1 MSAETQLD
9 RRLAA
14 QPARGSR
21 RWLRLRARVAWR
33 FLTARFSSSLTRRI
47 VVLNLGGLVVLVVG
61 FLLLDQFRA
70 DLIEARIQSLT
81 IQADIIAAAISASAT
96 GDTDSIT
103 IDPDKLLQLAPGESV
118 APSQSDEDATQ
129 FSINPALVGPFLRR
143 LVTPTHT
150 RARIYDSDG
159 RLLLD
164 SRSFSA
170 RGAVV
175 RSDLPDASDRSG
187 FADRVIARLR
197 GIFLTS
203 VAPRAD
209 DPWATNGKT
218 MPEVAG
224 ALQGKTQSLVRVNDE
239 GETIVS
245 VGVPIQRMMAT
256 RGALQLSTQGGDID
270 RVITSARLAQ
280 LRFFLVLA
288 VVMLVL
294 SLSLANTIAEP
305 VRRLADA
312 AERVRRGI
320 RSRQQIPDFTARS
333 DEIGHLSRALRDM
346 TQALYNRLDAI
357 ESFAADVA
365 HELKN
370 PLTSLRSA
378 LETLPR
384 VNAGHSRDRLIAV
397 MQHDVRR
404 LDRLIS
410 DISDASRLDA
420 ELARDEAGP
429 VDVAALLR
437 AVVAMAEDSP
447 RSNGARVEL
456 SVPVRRGRNASADY
470 FVLGHDSRLAQV
482 VTNLIDNACSF
493 SEPGGVVRVALE
505 RASARTE
512 PEGEKPFD
520 RVVITVDDDGPGIPP
535 HALERIFERFYTDR
549 PNQGFGQ
556 NSGLGLS
563 ISRQI
568 VEAHGG
574 RIWACNR
581 PAHSAGVRVGRTGTR
596 QSRRAGKARRG
607 RSLCRR
613 TAGVRGMSGAAVAG
627 GAGLHATAVI
637 HGESGVLILGPSGSG
652 KSALALALMARASG
666 AGAFGA
672 LIGDDR
678 IYVRKADGRLVASGA
693 ANMAGIIERRMA
705 GLIEVRHERA
715 AIVQL
720 AVELSERR
728 GQWPRMPDDH
738 DGVIVGGVRLPRL
751 ALDSGLSVCDQ
762 ALAVEERLAVLA
774 AENSGRIRISLEH
787 CAAVH
792 KNGRPEIS
800 PPA

>member
-1 MSAETQLD
+1 MSAETQVQHPLS
-9 RRLAA
+9 AHA
-14 QPARGSR
+14 ARGR
-21 RWLRLRARVAWR
+21 LRWLRVRARVAWR

-70 DLIEARIQSLT
+70 DLIEARVQSLT

-103 IDPDKLLQLAPGESV
+103 IDPDKLLQLAPGDSV
-118 APSQSDEDATQ
+118 APSPSDEDATQ
-129 FSINPALVGPFLRR
+129 FSINPALVGPFLHR
-143 LVTPTHT
+143 LVTPTRT

-170 RGAVV
+170 RGAVE
-175 RSDLPDASDRSG
+175 RSDLPDASERRG
-187 FADRVIARLR
+187 FADRIVARLR
-197 GIFLTS
+197 SLFLTS
-203 VAPRAD
+203 TTPRAE
-209 DPWATNGKT
+209 DPWATNGQT

-224 ALQGKTQSLVRVNDE
+224 ALQGKTQSLVRINHL

-245 VGVPIQRMMAT
+245 VGVPIQHMMAT
-256 RGALQLSTQGGDID
+256 RGVLLLSTQGGDID

-288 VVMLVL
+288 IVMLVL

-378 LETLPR
+378 LETLPK
-384 VNAGHSRDRLIAV
+384 VNVDHSRDRLIAI

-420 ELARDEAGP
+420 ELTRGEAGP

-437 AVVAMAEDSP
+437 AVASMAEDSS
-447 RSNGARVEL
+447 RGDVRVEL
-456 SVPVRRGRNASADY
+456 SIPVRRGKNTNADY

-482 VTNLIDNACSF
+482 VTNLIENAFSF

-505 RASARTE
+505 RTSTRKE
-512 PEGEKPFD
+512 PEGKQFSNH
-520 RVVITVDDDGPGIPP
+520 VVITVDDDGPGIPP

-549 PNQGFGQ
+549 PSQGFGQ

-581 PAHSAGVRVGRTGTR
+581 PAELASVRVGSPERDDGDEITR
-596 QSRRAGKARRG
+596 
-607 RSLCRR
+607 
-613 TAGVRGMSGAAVAG
+613 
-627 GAGLHATAVI
+627 H
-637 HGESGVLILGPSGSG
+637 
-652 KSALALALMARASG
+652 G
-666 AGAFGA
+666 AGARF
-672 LIGDDR
+672 
-678 IYVRKADGRLVASGA
+678 V
-693 ANMAGIIERRMA
+693 
-705 GLIEVRHERA
+705 
-715 AIVQL
+715 
-720 AVELSERR
+720 VEL
-728 GQWPRMPDDH
+728 
-738 DGVIVGGVRLPRL
+738 
-751 ALDSGLSVCDQ
+751 
-762 ALAVEERLAVLA
+762 
-774 AENSGRIRISLEH
+774 
-787 CAAVH
+787 
-792 KNGRPEIS
+792 
-800 PPA
+800 PAFSA

>member
-1 MSAETQLD
+1 MSAETQLE

-14 QPARGSR
+14 TAARGSR
-21 RWLRLRARVAWR
+21 RWLRPRMRMAWR
-33 FLTARFSSSLTRRI
+33 FLTALSSSLTRRI

-118 APSQSDEDATQ
+118 APSQSEEDATQ
-129 FSINPALVGPFLRR
+129 FSINPALVGPFLHR

-170 RGAVV
+170 RGAVA
-175 RSDLPDASDRSG
+175 RSDLPDASDKRG
-187 FADRVIARLR
+187 FVERMIARLR
-197 GIFLTS
+197 GFFLTS
-203 VAPRAD
+203 AVPRTD

-218 MPEVAG
+218 KPEVAG
-224 ALQGKTQSLVRVNDE
+224 ALQGKTESLVRVNDE

-256 RGALQLSTQGGDID
+256 RGALLLSTQGGDID

-288 VVMLVL
+288 VVMLLL

-320 RSRQQIPDFTARS
+320 RSRQQIPDFTQRS

-346 TQALYNRLDAI
+346 TQALYKRLDAI

-397 MQHDVRR
+397 MQHDVKR

-420 ELARDEAGP
+420 ELARGEAGP

-437 AVVAMAEDSP
+437 AVVAMAQDSP

-456 SVPVRRGRNASADY
+456 TIPARRGRNASTDY

-493 SEPGGVVRVALE
+493 SQPGGVVRVALE
-505 RASARTE
+505 RTSAPTE
-512 PEGEKPFD
+512 PGGQPVD
-520 RVVITVDDDGPGIPP
+520 QVIVTVDDDGPGIPP
-535 HALERIFERFYTDR
+535 HALERVFERFYTDR
-549 PNQGFGQ
+549 PGQGFGQ

-574 RIWACNR
+574 RIWASNR
-581 PAHSAGVRVGRTGTR
+581 PAHAADARVTMLESEDNPDQLGR
-596 QSRRAGKARRG
+596 
-607 RSLCRR
+607 
-613 TAGVRGMSGAAVAG
+613 
-627 GAGLHATAVI
+627 H
-637 HGESGVLILGPSGSG
+637 
-652 KSALALALMARASG
+652 G
-666 AGAFGA
+666 AGARF
-672 LIGDDR
+672 
-678 IYVRKADGRLVASGA
+678 V
-693 ANMAGIIERRMA
+693 
-705 GLIEVRHERA
+705 
-715 AIVQL
+715 
-720 AVELSERR
+720 VEL
-728 GQWPRMPDDH
+728 P
-738 DGVIVGGVRLPRL
+738 
-751 ALDSGLSVCDQ
+751 AF
-762 ALAVEERLAVLA
+762 A
-774 AENSGRIRISLEH
+774 A
-787 CAAVH
+787 
-792 KNGRPEIS
+792 
-800 PPA
+800 

>member
-1 MSAETQLD
+1 MSAQTQLQHS
-9 RRLAA
+9 APA
-14 QPARGSR
+14 ARGR
-21 RWLRLRARVAWR
+21 FRWLRVRAHVAWR

-70 DLIEARIQSLT
+70 DLIEARVQSLT
-81 IQADIIAAAISASAT
+81 IQADIIAAAVSASAT

-118 APSQSDEDATQ
+118 APSPSDEDATQ
-129 FSINPALVGPFLRR
+129 FSINPALVGPFLHR
-143 LVTPTHT
+143 LVTPTRT

-170 RGAVV
+170 RGAVL
-175 RSDLPDASDRSG
+175 RSDLPDASDRRG
-187 FADRVIARLR
+187 FADRIVARLR
-197 GIFLTS
+197 SLFLTS
-203 VAPRAD
+203 TAPRAE

-218 MPEVAG
+218 MLEVAG
-224 ALQGKTQSLVRVNDE
+224 ALQGKTQSLVRVNHE

-245 VGVPIQRMMAT
+245 VGVPIQHMMAT

-333 DEIGHLSRALRDM
+333 DEIGHLSRTLRDM

-420 ELARDEAGP
+420 ELARGDAGP
-429 VDVAALLR
+429 VDLAALLR
-437 AVVAMAEDSP
+437 AVVSMARDSP
-447 RSNGARVEL
+447 RSSAARVEL
-456 SVPVRRGRNASADY
+456 SIPVRRGKNASGHY

-493 SEPGGVVRVALE
+493 SEPGGVVRIALQ
-505 RASARTE
+505 RTSVRSE
-512 PEGEKPFD
+512 PEGEEPFD

-549 PNQGFGQ
+549 PSQGFGQ

-581 PAHSAGVRVGRTGTR
+581 PADLASLSIPSAECDNFDESTR
-596 QSRRAGKARRG
+596 
-607 RSLCRR
+607 
-613 TAGVRGMSGAAVAG
+613 
-627 GAGLHATAVI
+627 H
-637 HGESGVLILGPSGSG
+637 
-652 KSALALALMARASG
+652 G
-666 AGAFGA
+666 AGARF
-672 LIGDDR
+672 
-678 IYVRKADGRLVASGA
+678 V
-693 ANMAGIIERRMA
+693 
-705 GLIEVRHERA
+705 
-715 AIVQL
+715 
-720 AVELSERR
+720 VEL
-728 GQWPRMPDDH
+728 
-738 DGVIVGGVRLPRL
+738 
-751 ALDSGLSVCDQ
+751 
-762 ALAVEERLAVLA
+762 
-774 AENSGRIRISLEH
+774 
-787 CAAVH
+787 
-792 KNGRPEIS
+792 
-800 PPA
+800 PAFSA

>member
-1 MSAETQLD
+1 MSAETQVQH
-9 RRLAA
+9 RFSAHA
-14 QPARGSR
+14 ARGKL
-21 RWLRLRARVAWR
+21 RWLRARARVAWR

-70 DLIEARIQSLT
+70 DLIEARVQSLT

-118 APSQSDEDATQ
+118 APSPSDEDATQ
-129 FSINPALVGPFLRR
+129 FSINPALVGPFLHR
-143 LVTPTHT
+143 LVTPTRT

-164 SRSFSA
+164 SRSFSV

-175 RSDLPDASDRSG
+175 RSDLPDASERRG
-187 FADRVIARLR
+187 FADRIVAHLR
-197 GIFLTS
+197 SWFLTS
-203 VAPRAD
+203 AAPRAE
-209 DPWATNGKT
+209 DPWATNGQT
-218 MPEVAG
+218 MPEVSG
-224 ALQGKTQSLVRVNDE
+224 ALQGKTQSLERINHE

-245 VGVPIQRMMAT
+245 VGVPIQHMMAT
-256 RGALQLSTQGGDID
+256 RGALLLSTQGGDID

-333 DEIGHLSRALRDM
+333 DEIGHLSRALREM
-346 TQALYNRLDAI
+346 TRALYSRLDAI

-384 VNAGHSRDRLIAV
+384 VSASHSRDRLIAV

-420 ELARDEAGP
+420 ELTRGEAGP

-437 AVVAMAEDSP
+437 AVVSMAQDSP
-447 RSNGARVEL
+447 RAGARVEL
-456 SVPVRRGRNASADY
+456 SIPVRRGKNANADY

-482 VTNLIDNACSF
+482 VTNLIDNASSF

-505 RASARTE
+505 RTSARKE
-512 PEGEKPFD
+512 PEGKHFVD
-520 RVVITVDDDGPGIPP
+520 QLVITVDDDGPGIPP

-549 PNQGFGQ
+549 PSQGFGQ

-581 PAHSAGVRVGRTGTR
+581 PAELASARVPTPERDDREDAEDSEEITR
-596 QSRRAGKARRG
+596 
-607 RSLCRR
+607 
-613 TAGVRGMSGAAVAG
+613 
-627 GAGLHATAVI
+627 H
-637 HGESGVLILGPSGSG
+637 
-652 KSALALALMARASG
+652 G
-666 AGAFGA
+666 AGARF
-672 LIGDDR
+672 
-678 IYVRKADGRLVASGA
+678 V
-693 ANMAGIIERRMA
+693 
-705 GLIEVRHERA
+705 
-715 AIVQL
+715 
-720 AVELSERR
+720 VELPVFS
-728 GQWPRMPDDH
+728 
-738 DGVIVGGVRLPRL
+738 
-751 ALDSGLSVCDQ
+751 A
-762 ALAVEERLAVLA
+762 
-774 AENSGRIRISLEH
+774 
-787 CAAVH
+787 
-792 KNGRPEIS
+792 
-800 PPA
+800 

>member
-1 MSAETQLD
+1 MSAETQVQHPLS
-9 RRLAA
+9 AHA
-14 QPARGSR
+14 ARGR
-21 RWLRLRARVAWR
+21 LRWLRVRARGAWR

-70 DLIEARIQSLT
+70 DLIEARVQSLT

-118 APSQSDEDATQ
+118 PPSPSDEDATQ
-129 FSINPALVGPFLRR
+129 FSINPALVGPFLHR
-143 LVTPTHT
+143 LVTPTRT

-170 RGAVV
+170 RGAVE
-175 RSDLPDASDRSG
+175 RSDLPDASERRG
-187 FADRVIARLR
+187 FADRIVARLR
-197 GIFLTS
+197 SLFLTS
-203 VAPRAD
+203 TAPRAE
-209 DPWATNGKT
+209 DPWATNGQT

-224 ALQGKTQSLVRVNDE
+224 ALQGKTQSLVRVNHV

-245 VGVPIQRMMAT
+245 VGVPIQHMMAT
-256 RGALQLSTQGGDID
+256 RGALLLSTQGGDID

-288 VVMLVL
+288 IVMLVL

-320 RSRQQIPDFTARS
+320 RSRQQIPDFTART

-378 LETLPR
+378 LETLPK
-384 VNAGHSRDRLIAV
+384 VNGDHSRDRLIAI

-420 ELARDEAGP
+420 ELTRGEAGP

-437 AVVAMAEDSP
+437 AVVSMAQDSS
-447 RSNGARVEL
+447 RGGARVEL
-456 SVPVRRGRNASADY
+456 SIPVRRGKNANADY

-482 VTNLIDNACSF
+482 VTNLIENACSF
-493 SEPGGVVRVALE
+493 SEPGGAVRVALE
-505 RASARTE
+505 RTSARKE
-512 PEGEKPFD
+512 PEGKQFFD
-520 RVVITVDDDGPGIPP
+520 HVVITVDDDGPGVPP

-549 PNQGFGQ
+549 PSQGFGQ

-581 PAHSAGVRVGRTGTR
+581 PAELASVRVGSPERDDGDEITR
-596 QSRRAGKARRG
+596 
-607 RSLCRR
+607 
-613 TAGVRGMSGAAVAG
+613 
-627 GAGLHATAVI
+627 H
-637 HGESGVLILGPSGSG
+637 
-652 KSALALALMARASG
+652 G
-666 AGAFGA
+666 AGARF
-672 LIGDDR
+672 
-678 IYVRKADGRLVASGA
+678 V
-693 ANMAGIIERRMA
+693 
-705 GLIEVRHERA
+705 
-715 AIVQL
+715 
-720 AVELSERR
+720 VEL
-728 GQWPRMPDDH
+728 
-738 DGVIVGGVRLPRL
+738 
-751 ALDSGLSVCDQ
+751 
-762 ALAVEERLAVLA
+762 
-774 AENSGRIRISLEH
+774 
-787 CAAVH
+787 
-792 KNGRPEIS
+792 
-800 PPA
+800 PAFSA

>member
-1 MSAETQLD
+1 MSAETQQLEQ
-9 RRLAA
+9 RVATT
-14 QPARGSR
+14 PSRGSR
-21 RWLRLRARVAWR
+21 RWLRLRARAAWR

-47 VVLNLGGLVVLVVG
+47 VVLNLGGLVVLVIG

-70 DLIEARIQSLT
+70 DLIEARVQSLT

-103 IDPDKLLQLAPGESV
+103 MDPDKLLQLTPGESV
-118 APSQSDEDATQ
+118 APSQSDDDATE
-129 FSINPALVGPFLRR
+129 FSINPALVGPFLHR
-143 LVTPTHT
+143 LVTPTRT

-164 SRSFSA
+164 SRSFAA

-175 RSDLPDASDRSG
+175 RSDLPDASERRGVLDRIVS
-187 FADRVIARLR
+187 RLR
-197 GIFLTS
+197 SFFLRS
-203 VAPRAD
+203 VAPRTE

-218 MPEVAG
+218 MPEVAA
-224 ALQGKTQSLVRVNDE
+224 ALQGRTQSLVSVNDK

-245 VGVPIQRMMAT
+245 VAVPIQRMMAT
-256 RGALQLSTQGGDID
+256 RGGLQLSTLGGDID
-270 RVITSARLAQ
+270 RVIASARWAQ

-333 DEIGHLSRALRDM
+333 DEIGHLSRALREM
-346 TQALYNRLDAI
+346 TQALYKRLDAI

-420 ELARDEAGP
+420 ELTRGDAGP

-437 AVVAMAEDSP
+437 AVVSMAQDSP
-447 RSNGARVEL
+447 RSNGARIEL
-456 SVPVRRGRNASADY
+456 SVPVRRGKNARADY
-470 FVLGHDSRLAQV
+470 FVLGNDSRIAQV

-493 SEPGGVVRVALE
+493 SDPGGVVRVALE
-505 RASARTE
+505 RTPTQGA
-512 PEGEKPFD
+512 PEGDAPGD
-520 RVVITVDDDGPGIPP
+520 RVAVTVDDDGPGIPP

-581 PAHSAGVRVGRTGTR
+581 PAECACAGVAEP
-596 QSRRAGKARRG
+596 RRDDPDEP
-607 RSLCRR
+607 
-613 TAGVRGMSGAAVAG
+613 VR
-627 GAGLHATAVI
+627 H
-637 HGESGVLILGPSGSG
+637 
-652 KSALALALMARASG
+652 G
-666 AGAFGA
+666 AGARF
-672 LIGDDR
+672 
-678 IYVRKADGRLVASGA
+678 V
-693 ANMAGIIERRMA
+693 
-705 GLIEVRHERA
+705 
-715 AIVQL
+715 
-720 AVELSERR
+720 VEL
-728 GQWPRMPDDH
+728 P
-738 DGVIVGGVRLPRL
+738 
-751 ALDSGLSVCDQ
+751 AF
-762 ALAVEERLAVLA
+762 A
-774 AENSGRIRISLEH
+774 A
-787 CAAVH
+787 
-792 KNGRPEIS
+792 
-800 PPA
+800 

>member
-1 MSAETQLD
+1 MSAETQVQHPLS
-9 RRLAA
+9 A
-14 QPARGSR
+14 QAARGR
-21 RWLRLRARVAWR
+21 PRWLRVRVRVAWR

-70 DLIEARIQSLT
+70 DLIEARVQSLT

-118 APSQSDEDATQ
+118 APTPSDEDATQ
-129 FSINPALVGPFLRR
+129 FSINPALVGPFLHR
-143 LVTPTHT
+143 LVTPTRT

-170 RGAVV
+170 RGAVE
-175 RSDLPDASDRSG
+175 RSDLPDASERRG
-187 FADRVIARLR
+187 LAERIIARLR
-197 GIFLTS
+197 GLFLTS
-203 VAPRAD
+203 TAPRAE
-209 DPWATNGKT
+209 DPWATNGQT

-224 ALQGKTQSLVRVNDE
+224 ALEGKTQSLVRVNHL

-245 VGVPIQRMMAT
+245 VGVPIQHMMAN
-256 RGALQLSTQGGDID
+256 RGALLLSTQGGDID
-270 RVITSARLAQ
+270 RVITSARLSQ

-288 VVMLVL
+288 IVMLVL

-346 TQALYNRLDAI
+346 TRALYNRLDAI

-420 ELARDEAGP
+420 ELTRGDAGP

-437 AVVAMAEDSP
+437 AVASMAKDSS
-447 RSNGARVEL
+447 RGGAQVEL
-456 SVPVRRGRNASADY
+456 FIPVRRGKNASADY

-493 SEPGGVVRVALE
+493 SEPGGVVRIALE
-505 RASARTE
+505 RTSARRE
-512 PEGEKPFD
+512 PEDKHFSNH
-520 RVVITVDDDGPGIPP
+520 VLITVDDDGPGIPP

-549 PNQGFGQ
+549 PSQGFGQ

-581 PAHSAGVRVGRTGTR
+581 PSELVSAHVPSPESEDSDEPTR
-596 QSRRAGKARRG
+596 
-607 RSLCRR
+607 
-613 TAGVRGMSGAAVAG
+613 
-627 GAGLHATAVI
+627 H
-637 HGESGVLILGPSGSG
+637 
-652 KSALALALMARASG
+652 G
-666 AGAFGA
+666 AGARF
-672 LIGDDR
+672 
-678 IYVRKADGRLVASGA
+678 V
-693 ANMAGIIERRMA
+693 
-705 GLIEVRHERA
+705 
-715 AIVQL
+715 
-720 AVELSERR
+720 VEL
-728 GQWPRMPDDH
+728 
-738 DGVIVGGVRLPRL
+738 
-751 ALDSGLSVCDQ
+751 
-762 ALAVEERLAVLA
+762 
-774 AENSGRIRISLEH
+774 
-787 CAAVH
+787 
-792 KNGRPEIS
+792 
-800 PPA
+800 PAFSA

>member
-1 MSAETQLD
+1 MSAETQVQHPLS
-9 RRLAA
+9 AHA
-14 QPARGSR
+14 ARGR
-21 RWLRLRARVAWR
+21 LRWLRVRARVAWR

-70 DLIEARIQSLT
+70 DLIEARVQSLT

-118 APSQSDEDATQ
+118 APSPSDEDATQ
-129 FSINPALVGPFLRR
+129 FSINPALVGPFLHR
-143 LVTPTHT
+143 LVTPTRT

-170 RGAVV
+170 RGAVEH
-175 RSDLPDASDRSG
+175 SDLPDASERRG
-187 FADRVIARLR
+187 FADRIVARLR
-197 GIFLTS
+197 SLFLTS
-203 VAPRAD
+203 TAPRAE
-209 DPWATNGKT
+209 DPWATNGQT

-224 ALQGKTQSLVRVNDE
+224 ALQGKTQSLVRVNHMD
-239 GETIVS
+239 ETIVS
-245 VGVPIQRMMAT
+245 VGVPIQHMMAT
-256 RGALQLSTQGGDID
+256 RGALLLSTQGGDID

-288 VVMLVL
+288 IVMLVL

-320 RSRQQIPDFTARS
+320 RSRQQIPDFTART

-378 LETLPR
+378 LETLPK
-384 VNAGHSRDRLIAV
+384 VNGDHSRDRLIAI

-404 LDRLIS
+404 LNRLIS

-420 ELARDEAGP
+420 ELTRGDAGP

-437 AVVAMAEDSP
+437 AVVSLAQDSS
-447 RSNGARVEL
+447 RGGARVEL
-456 SVPVRRGRNASADY
+456 SVPVRRGKNASADY
-470 FVLGHDSRLAQV
+470 FVLGHDSRLAQI
-482 VTNLIDNACSF
+482 VTNLIDNARSF
-493 SEPGGVVRVALE
+493 SEPGGIVRVALE
-505 RASARTE
+505 RRSARKE
-512 PEGEKPFD
+512 PEGKQFFD
-520 RVVITVDDDGPGIPP
+520 QVVITVDDDGPGVPP

-549 PNQGFGQ
+549 PSQGFGQ

-581 PAHSAGVRVGRTGTR
+581 PAELASVRVGSPERDDGDEITR
-596 QSRRAGKARRG
+596 
-607 RSLCRR
+607 
-613 TAGVRGMSGAAVAG
+613 
-627 GAGLHATAVI
+627 H
-637 HGESGVLILGPSGSG
+637 
-652 KSALALALMARASG
+652 G
-666 AGAFGA
+666 AGARF
-672 LIGDDR
+672 I
-678 IYVRKADGRLVASGA
+678 
-693 ANMAGIIERRMA
+693 
-705 GLIEVRHERA
+705 
-715 AIVQL
+715 
-720 AVELSERR
+720 VEL
-728 GQWPRMPDDH
+728 
-738 DGVIVGGVRLPRL
+738 
-751 ALDSGLSVCDQ
+751 
-762 ALAVEERLAVLA
+762 
-774 AENSGRIRISLEH
+774 
-787 CAAVH
+787 
-792 KNGRPEIS
+792 
-800 PPA
+800 PAFSA

>member
-1 MSAETQLD
+1 MSAETQVQH
-9 RRLAA
+9 RLSD
-14 QPARGSR
+14 QTARGR
-21 RWLRLRARVAWR
+21 LRWLRARARVAWR

-70 DLIEARIQSLT
+70 DLIEARVQSLT
-81 IQADIIAAAISASAT
+81 IQADIIAAAVSASAT

-103 IDPDKLLQLAPGESV
+103 IDPDKLLQLAPGQSV
-118 APSQSDEDATQ
+118 APSPSDDDATQ
-129 FSINPALVGPFLRR
+129 FSINPALVGPFLHR
-143 LVTPTHT
+143 LVTPTRT

-170 RGAVV
+170 RGAVEH
-175 RSDLPDASDRSG
+175 SDLPDASERRG
-187 FADRVIARLR
+187 FADRIVARLR
-197 GIFLTS
+197 SLFLTS
-203 VAPRAD
+203 TAPRAE
-209 DPWATNGKT
+209 DPWATNGLT

-224 ALQGKTQSLVRVNDE
+224 ALQGKTQSLVRVNHM

-245 VGVPIQRMMAT
+245 VGVPIQHMMAT
-256 RGALQLSTQGGDID
+256 RGALLLSTQGGDID

-288 VVMLVL
+288 IVMLVL

-378 LETLPR
+378 LETLPK
-384 VNAGHSRDRLIAV
+384 VNRDHSRDRLIAI

-420 ELARDEAGP
+420 ELARGEAAP

-437 AVVAMAEDSP
+437 AVVSMAQDSS
-447 RSNGARVEL
+447 RGGARVEL
-456 SVPVRRGRNASADY
+456 SIPVRRGKNASVDY

-493 SEPGGVVRVALE
+493 SEPGGIVRVALE
-505 RASARTE
+505 RTSARKE
-512 PEGEKPFD
+512 PEGKQFVHN
-520 RVVITVDDDGPGIPP
+520 VVVTVDDDGPGIPP

-549 PNQGFGQ
+549 PSQGFGQ

-581 PAHSAGVRVGRTGTR
+581 QAELARVPVGPREHSDSDETVR
-596 QSRRAGKARRG
+596 
-607 RSLCRR
+607 
-613 TAGVRGMSGAAVAG
+613 
-627 GAGLHATAVI
+627 H
-637 HGESGVLILGPSGSG
+637 
-652 KSALALALMARASG
+652 G
-666 AGAFGA
+666 AGARF
-672 LIGDDR
+672 
-678 IYVRKADGRLVASGA
+678 V
-693 ANMAGIIERRMA
+693 
-705 GLIEVRHERA
+705 
-715 AIVQL
+715 
-720 AVELSERR
+720 VEL
-728 GQWPRMPDDH
+728 
-738 DGVIVGGVRLPRL
+738 
-751 ALDSGLSVCDQ
+751 
-762 ALAVEERLAVLA
+762 
-774 AENSGRIRISLEH
+774 
-787 CAAVH
+787 
-792 KNGRPEIS
+792 
-800 PPA
+800 PAFST

>member
-1 MSAETQLD
+1 MSAETQLH
-9 RRLAA
+9 RLAA
-14 QPARGSR
+14 QPARWKL
-21 RWLRLRARVAWR
+21 RWLRSRARVGWR

-70 DLIEARIQSLT
+70 DLIQARVQSLT

-118 APSQSDEDATQ
+118 GPTPSDEDATQ
-129 FSINPALVGPFLRR
+129 FSINPALVGPFLHR
-143 LVTPTHT
+143 LVTPTRT
-150 RARIYDSDG
+150 RARVYDSDG

-164 SRSFSA
+164 SRSYSA
-170 RGAVV
+170 RGAVT
-175 RSDLPDASDRSG
+175 RSDLPDGSERRR
-187 FADRVIARLR
+187 FADRIVAYVRSF
-197 GIFLTS
+197 FLTS
-203 VAPRAD
+203 TAPRAD
-209 DPWATNGKT
+209 DPWATNGRT
-218 MPEVAG
+218 LPEVAG
-224 ALQGKTQSLVRVNDE
+224 ALQGKTGSLVRVNRE
-239 GETIVS
+239 GETVVS
-245 VGVPIQRMMAT
+245 VGVPIQHMMAT
-256 RGALQLSTQGGDID
+256 RGALLLSTQGGDID

-288 VVMLVL
+288 IVMLVL

-320 RSRQQIPDFTARS
+320 RARQQIPDFTARS

-384 VNAGHSRDRLIAV
+384 VNTDHSRDRLIAV

-420 ELARDEAGP
+420 ELARGEAGP
-429 VDVAALLR
+429 VDVSALLR
-437 AVVAMAEDSP
+437 AVVSMAQDSP
-447 RSNGARVEL
+447 HRNGARVHL
-456 SVPVRRGRNASADY
+456 SIPTRRGRNASADY
-470 FVLGHDSRLAQV
+470 FVLGYDSRLAQV

-493 SEPGGVVRVALE
+493 SEPGGLVCVALE
-505 RASARTE
+505 RTSARSE
-512 PEGEKPFD
+512 PEREQPFD
-520 RVVITVDDDGPGIPP
+520 RVVITVDDEGPGIPP

-549 PNQGFGQ
+549 PSQGFGQ

-581 PAHSAGVRVGRTGTR
+581 PAEP
-596 QSRRAGKARRG
+596 
-607 RSLCRR
+607 
-613 TAGVRGMSGAAVAG
+613 SGAPVA
-627 GAGLHATAVI
+627 AADRDDNLEEWIRH
-637 HGESGVLILGPSGSG
+637 
-652 KSALALALMARASG
+652 G
-666 AGAFGA
+666 AGARF
-672 LIGDDR
+672 
-678 IYVRKADGRLVASGA
+678 V
-693 ANMAGIIERRMA
+693 
-705 GLIEVRHERA
+705 
-715 AIVQL
+715 
-720 AVELSERR
+720 VEL
-728 GQWPRMPDDH
+728 P
-738 DGVIVGGVRLPRL
+738 
-751 ALDSGLSVCDQ
+751 AF
-762 ALAVEERLAVLA
+762 A
-774 AENSGRIRISLEH
+774 A
-787 CAAVH
+787 
-792 KNGRPEIS
+792 
-800 PPA
+800 